1 MAQTIGELLVKIGA
15 DISGFARGL
24 TNAQQRIDRFQSN
37 IDRAAPVFDRLT
49 QAAVAAGAAIGTA
62 LGGATVAGVKANAE
76 YEQLRIGFE
85 TMLGSAQK
93 ANAFLKELQ
102 MFAAKT
108 PFEFDDV
115 TGAAKKF
122 MALGFEANQV
132 IPTLTA
138 VGNAVSAL
146 GGGKEMIDRVTM
158 ALGQMQTKGRVQAEE
173 LLQLAE
179 QGIPVYEILKEK
191 LGLTAE
197 QVANIGKEGIKSDA
211 AIKAIV
217 EGLNERFPNMME
229 KQSSSLLGLLSTA
242 KDYFKIVLKDIT
254 GPLFDQLKVK
264 LQEAMKAFD
273 ELKKTGKL
281 DEWIK
286 RGQEIMTS
294 FLNVLEKVG
303 AAVIKIGG
311 WVIENWGAI
320 QPVLIGIGAAVA
332 SFQAISAAMTIIE
345 GLANPIGLTVMAI
358 GALVAAGVALY
369 QNWDEIKAKAAQIWQ
384 GIKDTISGFTNP
396 IKEAVVGVWEAIK
409 IKTAEIW
416 DGIKAFFD
424 KWWPLLLAVF
434 TGPLGL
440 AVAWVVGHWD
450 EIKAKTAEIWNAI
463 KDFFVRYWDQLKWAF
478 GPVAVL
484 VTYVVQNWD
493 KIKNTTTMVWD
504 SIRKTVSEKF
514 TAVKETVS
522 GIANEIKGIFD
533 RTVGAAW
540 DWGKN
545 LIQEFIDGIKSKIS
559 AFVDTLEDVS
569 NEIKDFLGFSSPT
582 EKGPGRYADRWAP
595 NFMKMFVEGLESY
608 RPQLATTMA
617 DMAELMNFT
626 GGVSFSRAALAGV
639 PVGGG
644 ASISVLVTGN
654 YLANSVDE
662 ERLARRISQQI
673 ARDYFNS
680 TGGSF

>member
-1 MAQTIGELLVKIGA
+1 MAETIGELLVKIGA
-15 DISGFARGL
+15 DISGFTRGL
-24 TNAQQRIDRFQSN
+24 VNAQQSIDRFQSN

-49 QAAVAAGAAIGTA
+49 QAVIAAGAAIGTA
-62 LGGATVAGVKANAE
+62 LGGAAVAGVKANAE

-242 KDYFKIVLKDIT
+242 KDYFKMVLKDIT
-254 GPLFDQLKVK
+254 GPLFDRLKEK
-264 LQEAMKAFD
+264 LQDAMKAFE
-273 ELKKTGKL
+273 ELKKSGRL

-303 AAVIKIGG
+303 AAVIKVGG
-311 WVIENWGAI
+311 WVIENWDAI

-332 SFQAISAAMTIIE
+332 SFQAISAAMTIIG
-345 GLANPIGLTVMAI
+345 GLANPIGLTVTAI

-369 QNWDEIKAKAAQIWQ
+369 QNWDEIKTKAAQIWQ
-384 GIKDTISGFTNP
+384 GIKDTIA
-396 IKEAVVGVWEAIK
+396 EAVVGAWES
-409 IKTAEIW
+409 IKTKTSEIW
-416 DGIKAFFD
+416 DGIKAFFE
-424 KWWPLLLAVF
+424 KWWPLLLTVF
-434 TGPLGL
+434 TGGLGL
-440 AVAWVVGHWD
+440 IPAYVIGHWD
-450 EIKAKTAEIWNAI
+450 EIKAKTAEIWNSI
-463 KDFFVRYWDQLKWAF
+463 KDFFVQYWDQLKWAF

-493 KIKNTTTMVWD
+493 KIKTTTEKVWEN
-504 SIRKTVSEKF
+504 IKKTVSEKF

-545 LIQEFIDGIKSKIS
+545 LIQNFIDGIKAKI
-559 AFVDTLEDVS
+559 ATFIDTLKEISDS
-569 NEIKDFLGFSSPT
+569 IKDFLGFESPAK
-582 EKGPGRYADRWAP
+582 KGAGRYADRWAP
-595 NFMKMFVEGLESY
+595 NFMKMFIEGLESY